1 MVVDVA
7 APKSAWPVR
16 VWEEVG
22 NGTWLLMNG
31 ANRDSCAVVVGNWYV
46 ACPIQAV

>member
-7 APKSAWPVR
+7 APKSAWPMG

-22 NGTWLLMNG
+22 NGTRLLMNG
-31 ANRDSCAVVVGNWYV
+31 ANRDGCAVVVSYWDV
-46 ACPIQAV
+46 ACPIQTV